1 MNDEFVGLGKK
12 SRTVFSLDSTFTFG
26 KYKDYEVKEVCEC
39 DPDYIKWVHE
49 NVSWM
54 EFADE
59 VLEYAQQL
67 EGDDESAY
75 ELDALFSL
83 GVGNEKP

>member
-12 SRTVFSLDSTFTFG
+12 SRIVFGLASRFTFG
-26 KYKDYEVKEVCEC
+26 KYKGDAVKEVCEM
-39 DPDYIKWVHE
+39 DQDYIKWVHE

-54 EFADE
+54 EFTDE

-67 EGDDESAY
+67 DGADESAY
-75 ELDALFSL
+75 ELDELFGL
-83 GVGNEKP
+83 GVWNEKP